1 MSDDK
6 DIGRL
11 EGKVDLMLEKQG
23 KLEDWFVAHA
33 KSDNEKFDAIHS
45 NISDIKGR
53 MYAVGAIALVVIE
66 GGKHALTSW
75 FTGK

>member
-11 EGKVDLMLEKQG
+11 EGKVDLMLEKQS
-23 KLEDWFVAHA
+23 KLEDWFISHA

-45 NISDIKGR
+45 SISGMKGK
-53 MYAVGAIALVVIE
+53 MYATGAIALAILE
-66 GGKHALTSW
+66 GGRHAFTSW